1 MIGSSFTDFA
11 FVFLKGFGNLLSK
24 SSNLLVLL
32 LQASLC
38 RQNAFQNN
46 IFDVLPDRFL
56 LYIAELLK
64 ILPKAGQRPL

>member
-46 IFDVLPDRFL
+46 VFDFLPDRFL
-56 LYIAELLK
+56 LDLTELLK
-64 ILPKAGQRPL
+64 ILPKAGQCPL